1 MDVLE
6 YAMNMERDG
15 ESYYREQAG
24 QVKNPGAARF
34 FSLLA
39 DEEHRHYELFSD
51 LRAGKAPHLKPT
63 FGTEARSFFEALKAE
78 GGAFKKPDA
87 RILDVLAH
95 GLEIENKSIKF
106 YVAELQKAGE
116 DTLKELLLF
125 IKREEDR
132 HYSFISTL
140 IDYYMKPQLWLEQ
153 AEFSHWEEY

>member
-51 LRAGKAPHLKPT
+51 LRAGKAPHL
-63 FGTEARSFFEALKAE
+63 
-78 GGAFKKPDA
+78 
-87 RILDVLAH
+87 
-95 GLEIENKSIKF
+95 
-106 YVAELQKAGE
+106 
-116 DTLKELLLF
+116 
-125 IKREEDR
+125 
-132 HYSFISTL
+132 
-140 IDYYMKPQLWLEQ
+140 
-153 AEFSHWEEY
+153 